1 MTGDDSPEIK
11 SFQDYLTAVL
21 PICFGALNM
30 TAQEIYESTPWE
42 IEMRIKGYKERLKTK
57 RIFTASLLTV
67 PIINAGFS
75 RPKNGVDL
83 KDVLPDDLAD
93 EAITKDELDK
103 WRDLL
108 NNARQGGKHGRR

>member
-30 TAQEIYESTPWE
+30 TAQEIYDSTPWE
-42 IEMRIKGYKERLKTK
+42 IEMRIKGYEERLKTK

-67 PIINAGFS
+67 PIINSGFS
-75 RPKNGVDL
+75 RPKKGVDL
-83 KDVLPDDLAD
+83 KDILPYDLAYD
-93 EAITKDELDK
+93 NISKDELDK
-103 WRDLL
+103 WREILK
-108 NNARQGGKHGRR
+108 NARRGGKHG